1 MVKWNQKKQGDVY
14 MNIGF
19 VIMSKR
25 KALGYTQQALADK
38 LNVSFQAVSKWENG
52 TNYPE
57 MEMLPMI
64 ASVLD
69 TSIDSLLGYKSFVV
83 SDYDKRYDAADYYW
97 GITPNNLCYEIM
109 KLRPPVKPL
118 KVLDIGCGEGKDAV
132 FLARNGYI
140 VTAFDL
146 SETGIEK
153 GKKLAEKCNT
163 HVDFFRADI
172 TDFRASEYYDII
184 FSSGVYHFIKPE
196 IRKEIT
202 ANLKEYT
209 NKSGIHAIN
218 VFVDKPFVE
227 VPPDKDTNRFHW
239 NSGELFMLY
248 HDWKL
253 HKTEEIIFD
262 CNSGGIPH
270 QHCMDIMIAERIR

>member
-1 MVKWNQKKQGDVY
+1 MIQGDVY
-14 MNIGF
+14 MNIGS
-19 VIMSKR
+19 VIMNKR
-25 KALGYTQQALADK
+25 KALGYTQQTLADK

-69 TSIDSLLGYKSFVV
+69 TSIDSLLGYKSPII
-83 SDYDKRYDAADYYW
+83 SDYDKRYDTADYYW

-146 SETGIEK
+146 SEAGIEK
-153 GKKLAEKCNT
+153 GKKLAEKCSVY
-163 HVDFFRADI
+163 VDFFKADI
-172 TDFRASEYYDII
+172 TDFQAAEYYDII
-184 FSSGVYHFIKPE
+184 FSSGVFHFIKPE
-196 IRKEIT
+196 IREEIT
-202 ANLKEYT
+202 ANLKECT
-209 NKSGIHAIN
+209 NKGGIHAIN

-227 VPPDKDTNRFHW
+227 VPPDKDANRFRW

-253 HKTEEIIFD
+253 HKTEEIIFN

-270 QHCMDIMIAERIR
+270 QHCMDIMIAERME